1 MVELLRV
8 DDRLLH
14 GQVAYAWCK
23 NLTVNLI
30 VIANDEVNKGPGGE
44 ECLRAFETCWCQF
57 GYFDS

>member
-30 VIANDEVNKGPGGE
+30 VIANDEVTKEG
-44 ECLRAFETCWCQF
+44 LRWESWTKTILCC
-57 GYFDS
+57 

>member
-23 NLTVNLI
+23 NLTVNLV
-30 VIANDEVNKGPGGE
+30 VIANDEVTKDQAAELSRWLKERNISY
-44 ECLRAFETCWCQF
+44 RRI
-57 GYFDS
+57 